1 MKCRMENPQILDN
14 YVRNLLSFRGVE
26 DIDDFLNPNKNNLQ
40 DPDDLVNISEG
51 ALLYLNNIGDDKR
64 ILIIVDSDCDGFTSS
79 AIIYQYTKIIA
90 PTTQIDYWLH
100 NGKEHGLSDHIDK
113 LMDEE
118 VKYDLIILPDSSSND
133 VEYHNKLKEI
143 NTPCLCLDHHQ
154 VDVTISD
161 NAIIVNNQISPNYR
175 NKELVGAGV
184 TFQFCRYIDK
194 LLKIDRADDFIDLA
208 ALGQIGDMG
217 SVLTLENRYIISRGL
232 KSIKNFMFKSM
243 IEKQDYS
250 MGGKITPISVAFYI
264 VPLIN
269 AMIRVGTNEE
279 KDRLFRSFI
288 DGKELVVS
296 HKRGAKG
303 ELEKVAI
310 ESIRECTNAKSRQT
324 KLIENAE
331 QQIEYKIC
339 KYGLLNNKVILVRL
353 EDDMVFPSELNGL
366 LAMKIAA
373 KYKRPAMVLRLGPDG
388 YDKGS
393 MRGVN
398 QSALTSFKDFLNESG
413 FVESM
418 GHDNAAG
425 AIIKDENLSAF
436 HAYANEKLAN
446 IDFGENY
453 YDINFERNV
462 TSSDLDRLIT
472 DISRHDDIWG
482 QSNNVPLIHVKGL
495 IVEPDEIS
503 IIGKNSDTVKIEK
516 NGITYIKFKAK
527 DMIEDLSKYS
537 ETINIEI
544 VGEANLNE
552 WGGRTTPQIFI
563 KDYEIKKE
571 NIFEF

>member
-26 DIDDFLNPNKNNLQ
+26 DIDNFLNPNKDNLQ
-40 DPDDLVNISEG
+40 NPDDLANISKG
-51 ALLYLNNIGDDKR
+51 ARLYLSNIGDDKR

-118 VKYDLIILPDSSSND
+118 IKYDLIILPDSSSND

-161 NAIIVNNQISPNYR
+161 NAIIVNNQISPNYQ

-194 LLKIDRADDFIDLA
+194 LLKINRAEDFIDLA

-462 TSSDLDRLIT
+462 TSPDLDRLIT

-495 IVEPDEIS
+495 IVEPNEIS

>member
-26 DIDDFLNPNKNNLQ
+26 DIEGFLNPNKNNLQ

-51 ALLYLNNIGDDKR
+51 AQLYLSNIGDDKR

-118 VKYDLIILPDSSSND
+118 IKYDLIILPDSSSND

-194 LLKIDRADDFIDLA
+194 LLKINRAEDFIDLT

-462 TSSDLDRLIT
+462 TSPDLDRLIT

>member
-14 YVRNLLSFRGVE
+14 YVRNLLGFRGVE
-26 DIDDFLNPNKNNLQ
+26 DIEDFLNPNKNNLQ
-40 DPDDLVNISEG
+40 DPDDLVNIREG
-51 ALLYLNNIGDDKR
+51 AQLYLDNIGDDKH

-161 NAIIVNNQISPNYR
+161 NAIIVNNQISPNYQ

>member
-1 MKCRMENPQILDN
+1 MKCRMENPQILNN

-26 DIDDFLNPNKNNLQ
+26 DIEGFLNPNKDNLQ
-40 DPDDLVNISEG
+40 NPDDLVNISEG
-51 ALLYLNNIGDDKR
+51 AQLYLNNIGDDKR

-161 NAIIVNNQISPNYR
+161 NAIIVNNQISPNYQ

-194 LLKIDRADDFIDLA
+194 LLKINRAEDFIDLV

-288 DGKELVVS
+288 DGNELVVS

-353 EDDMVFPSELNGL
+353 EDDMIFPSELNGL

-373 KYKRPAMVLRLGPDG
+373 RYKRPAMVLRLGPDG

-398 QSALTSFKDFLNESG
+398 QSALASFKDFLNESG

-462 TSSDLDRLIT
+462 TSPDLDRLIT

-482 QSNNVPLIHVKGL
+482 QSNNVPLIHIKGL
-495 IVEPDEIS
+495 IVEPNEIS

>member
-1 MKCRMENPQILDN
+1 
-14 YVRNLLSFRGVE
+14 
-26 DIDDFLNPNKNNLQ
+26 
-40 DPDDLVNISEG
+40 
-51 ALLYLNNIGDDKR
+51 
-64 ILIIVDSDCDGFTSS
+64 
-79 AIIYQYTKIIA
+79 
-90 PTTQIDYWLH
+90 
-100 NGKEHGLSDHIDK
+100 
-113 LMDEE
+113 
-118 VKYDLIILPDSSSND
+118 
-133 VEYHNKLKEI
+133 
-143 NTPCLCLDHHQ
+143 
-154 VDVTISD
+154 
-161 NAIIVNNQISPNYR
+161 
-175 NKELVGAGV
+175 
-184 TFQFCRYIDK
+184 
-194 LLKIDRADDFIDLA
+194 
-208 ALGQIGDMG
+208 
-217 SVLTLENRYIISRGL
+217 
-232 KSIKNFMFKSM
+232 M

-288 DGKELVVS
+288 DGNELVVS

-462 TSSDLDRLIT
+462 TSPDLDRLIT

-495 IVEPDEIS
+495 IVEPNEIS

-527 DMIEDLSKYS
+527 DMIENLSKYS

>member
-26 DIDDFLNPNKNNLQ
+26 DIEGFLNPNKDNLQ
-40 DPDDLVNISEG
+40 NPDDLINIGEG
-51 ALLYLNNIGDDKR
+51 AQLYLNNIGNDKR

-161 NAIIVNNQISPNYR
+161 NAIIVNNQISPNYQ

-194 LLKIDRADDFIDLA
+194 LLKINRAEDFIDLV

-288 DGKELVVS
+288 DGNELVVS

-353 EDDMVFPSELNGL
+353 EDDMIFPSELNGL

-373 KYKRPAMVLRLGPDG
+373 RYKRPAMVLRLGPDG

-398 QSALTSFKDFLNESG
+398 QSALASFKDFLNESG

-462 TSSDLDRLIT
+462 TSPDLDRLIT

-482 QSNNVPLIHVKGL
+482 QSNNVPLIHIKGL
-495 IVEPDEIS
+495 IVEPNEIS

>member
-26 DIDDFLNPNKNNLQ
+26 DIEGFLNPNKNNLQ

-51 ALLYLNNIGDDKR
+51 AQLYLSNIGDDKR

-118 VKYDLIILPDSSSND
+118 IKYDLIILPDSSSND

-194 LLKIDRADDFIDLA
+194 LLKINRAEDFIDLA

-462 TSSDLDRLIT
+462 TSPDLDRLIT

>member
-1 MKCRMENPQILDN
+1 MKCRMENPQILNN

-26 DIDDFLNPNKNNLQ
+26 DIEGFLNPNKDNLQ

-51 ALLYLNNIGDDKR
+51 AQLYLSNIGDDKR

-118 VKYDLIILPDSSSND
+118 IKYDLIILPDSSSND

-194 LLKIDRADDFIDLA
+194 LLKINRAEDFVDLA

-373 KYKRPAMVLRLGPDG
+373 KYKHPAMVLRLGPDG

-462 TSSDLDRLIT
+462 TSPDLDRLIT

>member
-26 DIDDFLNPNKNNLQ
+26 DIEGFLNPNKDNLQ

-51 ALLYLNNIGDDKR
+51 AQLYLSNIGDDKR

-194 LLKIDRADDFIDLA
+194 LLKINRAEDFIDLA

-303 ELEKVAI
+303 GLEKVAI

-462 TSSDLDRLIT
+462 TSPDLDRLIT

>member
-26 DIDDFLNPNKNNLQ
+26 DIEGFLNPNKDNLQ
-40 DPDDLVNISEG
+40 NPDDLANISEG
-51 ALLYLNNIGDDKR
+51 AQLYLSNIGDDKR

-161 NAIIVNNQISPNYR
+161 NAIIVNNQISPNYQ

-194 LLKIDRADDFIDLA
+194 LLKINRAEDFIDLA

-288 DGKELVVS
+288 DGNELVVS

-462 TSSDLDRLIT
+462 TSPDLDRLIT

-495 IVEPDEIS
+495 IVEPNEIS

>member
-26 DIDDFLNPNKNNLQ
+26 DIEGFLNPNKNNLQ
-40 DPDDLVNISEG
+40 DPDDLVNINEG
-51 ALLYLNNIGDDKR
+51 AQLYLSNIGDDKR

-118 VKYDLIILPDSSSND
+118 IKYDLIILPDSSSND

-194 LLKIDRADDFIDLA
+194 LLKINRAEDFIDLA

-288 DGKELVVS
+288 DGEELVVS

-436 HAYANEKLAN
+436 HAYANKKLAN

-462 TSSDLDRLIT
+462 TSPDLDRLIT

-495 IVEPDEIS
+495 IVEPNEIS

>member
-194 LLKIDRADDFIDLA
+194 LLKINRAEDFIDLA

-288 DGKELVVS
+288 DGEELVVS

-436 HAYANEKLAN
+436 HAYANKKLAN

-462 TSSDLDRLIT
+462 TSPDLDRLIT

-527 DMIEDLSKYS
+527 DMIEDLFKYS

>member
-51 ALLYLNNIGDDKR
+51 AQLYLSNIGDDKR

-118 VKYDLIILPDSSSND
+118 IKYDLIILPDSSSND

-194 LLKIDRADDFIDLA
+194 LLKINRAEDFIDLA

-353 EDDMVFPSELNGL
+353 EDDMVLPSELNGL
-366 LAMKIAA
+366 LAMKIVA

-398 QSALTSFKDFLNESG
+398 QSALVSFKDFLNKSG

-462 TSSDLDRLIT
+462 TSPDLDRLIT

-482 QSNNVPLIHVKGL
+482 QSNNIPLIHVKGL
-495 IVEPDEIS
+495 IIEPDEIS

>member
-26 DIDDFLNPNKNNLQ
+26 DIEDFLNPNKNNLQ
-40 DPDDLVNISEG
+40 DPDDLVNIREG
-51 ALLYLNNIGDDKR
+51 AQLYLDNIGDDKH

-161 NAIIVNNQISPNYR
+161 NAIIVNNQISPNYQ

-194 LLKIDRADDFIDLA
+194 LLKINRAEDFIDLA

-398 QSALTSFKDFLNESG
+398 QSALVSFKDFLNESG

-453 YDINFERNV
+453 YDINFERNI
-462 TSSDLDRLIT
+462 TSPDLGRLIT

-495 IVEPDEIS
+495 IVEPNEIS

>member
-51 ALLYLNNIGDDKR
+51 AQLYLSNIGDDKR

-118 VKYDLIILPDSSSND
+118 IKYDLIILPDSSSND

-194 LLKIDRADDFIDLA
+194 LLKINRAEDFIDLA

-353 EDDMVFPSELNGL
+353 EDDMIFPSELNGL

-398 QSALTSFKDFLNESG
+398 QSALVSFKDFLNESG

-462 TSSDLDRLIT
+462 TSPDLDRLIT

>member
-26 DIDDFLNPNKNNLQ
+26 DIEGFLNPNKDNLQ
-40 DPDDLVNISEG
+40 NPDDLANISEG
-51 ALLYLNNIGDDKR
+51 AQLYLSNIGDDKR

-194 LLKIDRADDFIDLA
+194 LLKINRAEDFIDLA

-288 DGKELVVS
+288 DGNELVVS

-373 KYKRPAMVLRLGPDG
+373 KYKRPVMVLRLGPDG

-462 TSSDLDRLIT
+462 TSPDLDRLIT

-495 IVEPDEIS
+495 IVEPNEIS

>member
-26 DIDDFLNPNKNNLQ
+26 DIEGFLNPNKNNLQ

-51 ALLYLNNIGDDKR
+51 AQLYLSNIGDDKR

-118 VKYDLIILPDSSSND
+118 IKYDLIILPDSSSND

-194 LLKIDRADDFIDLA
+194 LLRINRAEDFIDLA

-462 TSSDLDRLIT
+462 TSPDLDRLIT

>member
-26 DIDDFLNPNKNNLQ
+26 DIEDFLNPNKNNLQ
-40 DPDDLVNISEG
+40 DPDDLVNIREG
-51 ALLYLNNIGDDKR
+51 AQLYLDNVGDDKH

-161 NAIIVNNQISPNYR
+161 NAIIVNNQISPNYQ

-194 LLKIDRADDFIDLA
+194 LLKINRAEDFIDLA

-353 EDDMVFPSELNGL
+353 EDDMIFPSELNGL

-398 QSALTSFKDFLNESG
+398 QSALVSFKDFLNESG

-436 HAYANEKLAN
+436 HAYANKKLAN

-462 TSSDLDRLIT
+462 TSPDLDRLIT

>member
-26 DIDDFLNPNKNNLQ
+26 DIDNFLNPNKDNLQ
-40 DPDDLVNISEG
+40 NPDDLANISEG
-51 ALLYLNNIGDDKR
+51 AQLYLSNIGDDKR

-118 VKYDLIILPDSSSND
+118 IKYDLIILPDSSSND

-194 LLKIDRADDFIDLA
+194 LLKINRAEDFIDLA

-288 DGKELVVS
+288 DGNELVVS

-462 TSSDLDRLIT
+462 TSPDLDRLIT

-495 IVEPDEIS
+495 IVEPNEIS

>member
-51 ALLYLNNIGDDKR
+51 AQLYLSNIGDDKR

-118 VKYDLIILPDSSSND
+118 IKYDLIILPDSSSND
-133 VEYHNKLKEI
+133 VKYHNKLKEI

-161 NAIIVNNQISPNYR
+161 NAIIVNNQISPNYL

-194 LLKIDRADDFIDLA
+194 LLKINRAEDFIDLA

-232 KSIKNFMFKSM
+232 KNIKNFMFKSM

-339 KYGLLNNKVILVRL
+339 KYGLLNNKIILVRL

-398 QSALTSFKDFLNESG
+398 QSALVSFKDFLNESG

-425 AIIKDENLSAF
+425 AVIKDENLSAF

-462 TSSDLDRLIT
+462 ASPDLDRLIT

-503 IIGKNSDTVKIEK
+503 IIGKNNDTVKIEK
-516 NGITYIKFKAK
+516 NGIIYIKFKAK

>member
-26 DIDDFLNPNKNNLQ
+26 DIEDFLNPNKNNLQ
-40 DPDDLVNISEG
+40 DPDDLVNIREG
-51 ALLYLNNIGDDKR
+51 AQLYLDNIGDDKH

-161 NAIIVNNQISPNYR
+161 NAIIVNNQISPNYQ

-194 LLKIDRADDFIDLA
+194 LLKINRAEDFIDLA

-398 QSALTSFKDFLNESG
+398 QSALVSFKDFLNESG

-462 TSSDLDRLIT
+462 TSPDLDRLIT

-495 IVEPDEIS
+495 IVEPNEIS

>member
-26 DIDDFLNPNKNNLQ
+26 DIEGFLNPNKDNLQ
-40 DPDDLVNISEG
+40 NPDDLANISEG
-51 ALLYLNNIGDDKR
+51 AQLYLSNIGDDKR

-194 LLKIDRADDFIDLA
+194 LLKINRAEDFIDLA

-288 DGKELVVS
+288 DGNELVVS

-462 TSSDLDRLIT
+462 TSPDLDRLIT

-495 IVEPDEIS
+495 IVEPNEIS

>member
-26 DIDDFLNPNKNNLQ
+26 DIEDFLNPNKNNLQ
-40 DPDDLVNISEG
+40 DPDDLVNIREG
-51 ALLYLNNIGDDKR
+51 AQLYLDNIGDDKH

-161 NAIIVNNQISPNYR
+161 NAIIVNNQISPNYQ

-194 LLKIDRADDFIDLA
+194 LLKINRAEDFIDLA

-353 EDDMVFPSELNGL
+353 EDDMIFPSELNGL

-462 TSSDLDRLIT
+462 TSPDLDRLIT

-527 DMIEDLSKYS
+527 DVIEDLSKYS

>member
-161 NAIIVNNQISPNYR
+161 NAIIVNNQISPNYQ

-194 LLKIDRADDFIDLA
+194 LLKINRAEDFIDLT

-310 ESIRECTNAKSRQT
+310 ESIRECTNAKLRQT

-398 QSALTSFKDFLNESG
+398 QSALVSFKDFLNESG

-462 TSSDLDRLIT
+462 TSPDLDRLIT

>member
-1 MKCRMENPQILDN
+1 MENPQILDN

-26 DIDDFLNPNKNNLQ
+26 DIEGFLNPNKNNLQ

-51 ALLYLNNIGDDKR
+51 AQLYLSNIGDDKR

-194 LLKIDRADDFIDLA
+194 LLKINRAEDFIDLV

-462 TSSDLDRLIT
+462 TSPDLDRLIT

>member
-26 DIDDFLNPNKNNLQ
+26 DIEGFLNPNKDNLQ
-40 DPDDLVNISEG
+40 NPDDLINIGEG
-51 ALLYLNNIGDDKR
+51 AQLYLNNIGDDKR

-161 NAIIVNNQISPNYR
+161 NAIIVNNQISPNYQ

-194 LLKIDRADDFIDLA
+194 LLKINRAEDFIDLV

-288 DGKELVVS
+288 DGNELVVS

-353 EDDMVFPSELNGL
+353 EDDMIFPSELNGL

-373 KYKRPAMVLRLGPDG
+373 RYKRPAMVLRLGPDG

-398 QSALTSFKDFLNESG
+398 QSALASFKDFLNESG

-462 TSSDLDRLIT
+462 TSPDLDRLIT

-482 QSNNVPLIHVKGL
+482 QSNNVPLIHIKGL
-495 IVEPDEIS
+495 IVEPNEIS

>member
-26 DIDDFLNPNKNNLQ
+26 DIEGFLNPNKDNLQ

-51 ALLYLNNIGDDKR
+51 ALLYLSNIGDDKR

-194 LLKIDRADDFIDLA
+194 LLRINRAEDFIDLA

-462 TSSDLDRLIT
+462 TSPDLDRLIT